1 MYGDLQ
7 TSSFSPEAQALGA
20 YNRAL
25 TGVQHHFENARA
37 MVNLFASH
45 DSLRQVIDEYA
56 ALGISGPYPV
66 SNPNGV
72 SGTERVEIVTRDRN
86 QPALVLSA
94 VPLTRFT
101 DYEFEPFSGRLLF
114 RRPVPSLDERL
125 NPVSI
130 RVTYEVD
137 AGGDK
142 SWVGGGNAADAV
154 RRFAAGRRQL
164 DRGWDAGIALPA
176 AQREHDHC
184 VWAAPRRS

>member
-1 MYGDLQ
+1 M
-7 TSSFSPEAQALGA
+7 F
-20 YNRAL
+20 N
-25 TGVQHHFENARA
+25 V
-37 MVNLFASH
+37 FASH
-45 DSLRQVIDEYA
+45 DSLRQVIDEFA

-72 SGTERVEIVTRDRN
+72 SGTERVEIITRDRN

-114 RRPVPSLDERL
+114 RRPVPALDERL

-137 AGGDK
+137 AGGGEI
-142 SWVGGGNAADAV
+142 VGRRRRTCRCGSAV
-154 RRFAAGRRQL
+154 RCRWAAAGSRIRRR
-164 DRGWDAGIALPA
+164 D
-176 AQREHDHC
+176 
-184 VWAAPRRS
+184 RRSACAA

>member
-1 MYGDLQ
+1 M
-7 TSSFSPEAQALGA
+7 F
-20 YNRAL
+20 
-25 TGVQHHFENARA
+25 
-37 MVNLFASH
+37 NLFASH
-45 DSLRQVIDEYA
+45 DSLRQVIDEFA

-72 SGTERVEIVTRDRN
+72 SGTERVEIITRDRN

-114 RRPVPSLDERL
+114 RRPVPALDERL

-137 AGGDK
+137 AGGGEV
-142 SWVGGGNAADAV
+142 VGRRREPAGAARRCAAD
-154 RRFAAGRRQL
+154 GRQL
-164 DRGWDAGIALPA
+164 DRGLVAWIAVPP
-176 AQREHDHC
+176 AQREHDT
-184 VWAAPRRS
+184 APGQFLDDRDRRGSVHRHDQHRHRRDTSLDRGGCGP